1 MDEVT
6 RFLIGI
12 ETAYRL
18 NQIIAIIIYILA
30 AIGLISIIIWIV
42 LLVKKIKKKR
52 KKVTDKKPAV
62 LKAQP
67 VNFSGAKNFQ
77 LFNGKTVGRAGGGNT
92 NFTAYLIEQNKNFV

>member
-1 MDEVT
+1 ML
-6 RFLIGI
+6 RKSK
-12 ETAYRL
+12 R
-18 NQIIAIIIYILA
+18 
-30 AIGLISIIIWIV
+30 
-42 LLVKKIKKKR
+42 KR

-92 NFTAYLIEQNKNFV
+92 NFTAYLIEQNKNFVQLKRRNKRNLSNKNGISLIDGTSMSKTAE

>member
-1 MDEVT
+1 ML
-6 RFLIGI
+6 RK
-12 ETAYRL
+12 
-18 NQIIAIIIYILA
+18 
-30 AIGLISIIIWIV
+30 S
-42 LLVKKIKKKR
+42 KR

-92 NFTAYLIEQNKNFV
+92 NFTAYLIEQNKNFVQLERRNKRNLSNKNGISLIDGTSMSKTAE